1 MNKSLFFKSHVKYI
15 KSDQHLTL
23 YDSFNAEVTVANS
36 SKHKVEKITNTYS
49 IMNDLEFDL
58 TNNDQKHQL

>member
-1 MNKSLFFKSHVKYI
+1 MI
-15 KSDQHLTL
+15 
-23 YDSFNAEVTVANS
+23 VTVANS